1 MDVHDK
7 ITRLDRCIKELIR
20 LKTLKDNKRYYGAG
34 AEITFHV
41 GARTDDSDSRDSEF
55 NIESGNTIL
64 LGKIVDDMIETLED
78 SINIQV
84 ESLKHDKAKL
94 DKYLENV
101 L

>member
-1 MDVHDK
+1 MDVYDK
-7 ITRLDRCIKELIR
+7 ITRLDKSIKELKR
-20 LKTLKDNKRYYGAG
+20 LKVLKDTKEYYGAG
-34 AEITFHV
+34 AEITFHI
-41 GARTDDSDSRDSEF
+41 GARTDDSDSSDREF

-78 SINIQV
+78 SIDIQV
-84 ESLKHDKAKL
+84 KSLKDDKTKL